1 MARTASS
8 NSTKPRKSKDN
19 GSTHD
24 GETKVQPELDLE
36 PEPLWKKILLAIPRA
51 FGSGV
56 RAVTGVGEYDPA
68 YRRDGLCFLLLVLAV
83 LFCASEW
90 FRVSGPFG
98 QLLHAI
104 AAGVLGLMSVVLPVL
119 LAAVA
124 FRLMRNSG
132 KGSNNP
138 RVVTGWV
145 LLMWSICSIID
156 VAIAADHTGFDIT
169 ILQSAGGLFGFF
181 LGSPLAWGLS
191 NVFAIIIFVVVGLFS
206 LLMITGTHVT
216 DLPEDARKIAAKIQR
231 KPYMP
236 MGQET
241 DGSASQFPNEVRVG
255 DTTLAFADGV
265 PSHDG
270 DDDGSDND
278 QAGDARPSLFAR
290 LFGRKSKTED
300 DKTLDK
306 YAADDPFDRA
316 ASQHGA
322 TAETPVVDP
331 MTGEIIGAR
340 TIASSSYDGRPHLSS
355 PAPAADAD
363 DGDASRTRVI
373 TSGQTVAM
381 PGGGAVDDPWAPSA
395 AQAGTVAL
403 AGAAGAMGAAG
414 AAGAAAAAAAT
425 GAYAGA
431 DADGSGVGQ
440 GVPNTGGQPNATAG
454 NDTDDDANRPYQLP
468 DLNLLTK
475 GQPHAMR
482 TPANDRVIRALTST
496 FEQFNVD
503 AKVVGFLRGPS
514 VTQYEVELG
523 PGVKVEKV
531 TNLQRNIAYAV
542 ASSDVRILSPI
553 PGKSAIGIEIPN
565 EDREI
570 VHLGDVLRSDKAV
583 GDPNPM
589 LSGIGK
595 DVEGHFVTAD
605 LTKMPHLLVAGATGS
620 GKSVCTNS
628 IIMSILYHATPE
640 EVKLILIDPKIV
652 EFTVYEGIP
661 HLLIP
666 VVTDPKKAAGALN
679 WAVQEMQR
687 RYNLFAENSVRDLG
701 DYNAA
706 AAQPNS
712 PLEPMPQIVV
722 IIDELADLMMT
733 TSKEVEDAI
742 CRLAQKARAAGMH
755 LIIATQRPTTDII
768 TGLIKANIPS
778 RIALS
783 VMSQVDS
790 RTILDTGGAEKL
802 LGHGDMLYLPNGKI
816 KPVRV
821 QGCFTSTKEIEK
833 VVDFIKSQTQSEYSN
848 EIMEQVEQ
856 NIPVTKAEG
865 KTKEQRKDSGEP
877 EPGSDEDIFER
888 AIEVV
893 VEAGQASTSSLQRR
907 LKLGYARAA
916 RIMDELE
923 EKGIIGPYEGA
934 KPRAVLVT
942 KAEWEERKLNGQYD
956 G

>member
-1 MARTASS
+1 MVLFTSAILFFLLAFVHGNAGWYLMHCIIRGIFGFS
-8 NSTKPRKSKDN
+8 
-19 GSTHD
+19 
-24 GETKVQPELDLE
+24 
-36 PEPLWKKILLAIPRA
+36 ILLVPILLMAAAYFTERQ
-51 FGSGV
+51 SGMNLTK
-56 RAVTGVGEYDPA
+56 R
-68 YRRDGLCFLLLVLAV
+68 LLL
-83 LFCASEW
+83 S
-90 FRVSGPFG
+90 
-98 QLLHAI
+98 
-104 AAGVLGLMSVVLPVL
+104 LGLTVLV
-119 LAAVA
+119 
-124 FRLMRNSG
+124 S
-132 KGSNNP
+132 S
-138 RVVTGWV
+138 
-145 LLMWSICSIID
+145 
-156 VAIAADHTGFDIT
+156 
-169 ILQSAGGLFGFF
+169 FF
-181 LGSPLAWGLS
+181 Q
-191 NVFAIIIFVVVGLFS
+191 IIFVGDIGKKGFFRCFKYLFVAGTENAFAS
-206 LLMITGTHVT
+206 GGAISTFLAYPFLRIIGTPGAQIIIICLLFLTIMRLM
-216 DLPEDARKIAAKIQR
+216 DLSIRQLWWYIGFPFRKLRELWNRDPEWADDIPEDAAAEEEPEFLLPEQHAPKIAKVHR
-231 KPYMP
+231 KGTVQPQP
-236 MGQET
+236 EPAAAEPAL
-241 DGSASQFPNEVRVG
+241 D
-255 DTTLAFADGV
+255 ADIPDFV
-265 PSHDG
+265 
-270 DDDGSDND
+270 
-278 QAGDARPSLFAR
+278 
-290 LFGRKSKTED
+290 
-300 DKTLDK
+300 
-306 YAADDPFDRA
+306 AADQPLPSELDDMIRNSYSLLQDPPELA
-316 ASQHGA
+316 EPA
-322 TAETPVVDP
+322 AETENPSEP
-331 MTGEIIGAR
+331 A
-340 TIASSSYDGRPHLSS
+340 
-355 PAPAADAD
+355 APAAP
-363 DGDASRTRVI
+363 
-373 TSGQTVAM
+373 TVPA
-381 PGGGAVDDPWAPSA
+381 
-395 AQAGTVAL
+395 
-403 AGAAGAMGAAG
+403 
-414 AAGAAAAAAAT
+414 
-425 GAYAGA
+425 
-431 DADGSGVGQ
+431 
-440 GVPNTGGQPNATAG
+440 
-454 NDTDDDANRPYQLP
+454 RPYQIPSIDFLQNGVSRAG
-468 DLNLLTK
+468 D
-475 GQPHAMR
+475 
-482 TPANDRVIRALTST
+482 PA
-496 FEQFNVD
+496 VD
-503 AKVVGFLRGPS
+503 QEMKEKAGILVDTLKSFGVTVRITGIFRGPS
-514 VTQYEVELG
+514 VTRYEIQPAAG
-523 PGVKVEKV
+523 IKVSKI
-531 TNLQRNIAYAV
+531 TGLADDIALSLA
-542 ASSDVRILSPI
+542 AQGVRIEAPI
-553 PGKSAIGIEIPN
+553 PGKPAIGIEVPN
-565 EDREI
+565 SHKDTVSLREI
-570 VHLGDVLRSDKAV
+570 LESDSFRSSKSKLAFAV
-583 GDPNPM
+583 GRDIAGNAV
-589 LSGIGK
+589 IG
-595 DVEGHFVTAD
+595 DIAR
-605 LTKMPHLLVAGATGS
+605 LPHMIIAGATGS

-934 KPRAVLVT
+934 KPRRVLMS
-942 KAEWEERKLNGQYD
+942 KEQLAERKMRRLQ
-956 G
+956 

>member
-1 MARTASS
+1 MDIDIPLPDSE
-8 NSTKPRKSKDN
+8 PDN
-19 GSTHD
+19 AAIVSPD
-24 GETKVQPELDLE
+24 ELLQDPPELAE
-36 PEPLWKKILLAIPRA
+36 PA
-51 FGSGV
+51 
-56 RAVTGVGEYDPA
+56 
-68 YRRDGLCFLLLVLAV
+68 
-83 LFCASEW
+83 
-90 FRVSGPFG
+90 
-98 QLLHAI
+98 
-104 AAGVLGLMSVVLPVL
+104 
-119 LAAVA
+119 
-124 FRLMRNSG
+124 
-132 KGSNNP
+132 
-138 RVVTGWV
+138 
-145 LLMWSICSIID
+145 
-156 VAIAADHTGFDIT
+156 
-169 ILQSAGGLFGFF
+169 
-181 LGSPLAWGLS
+181 
-191 NVFAIIIFVVVGLFS
+191 
-206 LLMITGTHVT
+206 
-216 DLPEDARKIAAKIQR
+216 
-231 KPYMP
+231 
-236 MGQET
+236 
-241 DGSASQFPNEVRVG
+241 
-255 DTTLAFADGV
+255 
-265 PSHDG
+265 
-270 DDDGSDND
+270 
-278 QAGDARPSLFAR
+278 
-290 LFGRKSKTED
+290 
-300 DKTLDK
+300 
-306 YAADDPFDRA
+306 
-316 ASQHGA
+316 
-322 TAETPVVDP
+322 AETENPSEP
-331 MTGEIIGAR
+331 A
-340 TIASSSYDGRPHLSS
+340 
-355 PAPAADAD
+355 APAAP
-363 DGDASRTRVI
+363 
-373 TSGQTVAM
+373 TVPA
-381 PGGGAVDDPWAPSA
+381 
-395 AQAGTVAL
+395 
-403 AGAAGAMGAAG
+403 
-414 AAGAAAAAAAT
+414 
-425 GAYAGA
+425 
-431 DADGSGVGQ
+431 
-440 GVPNTGGQPNATAG
+440 
-454 NDTDDDANRPYQLP
+454 RPYQIPSIDFLQNGVSRAG
-468 DLNLLTK
+468 D
-475 GQPHAMR
+475 
-482 TPANDRVIRALTST
+482 PA
-496 FEQFNVD
+496 VD
-503 AKVVGFLRGPS
+503 QEMKEKAGILVDTLKSFGVTVRITGIFRGPS
-514 VTQYEVELG
+514 VTRYEIQPAAG
-523 PGVKVEKV
+523 IKVSKI
-531 TNLQRNIAYAV
+531 TGLADDIALSLA
-542 ASSDVRILSPI
+542 AQGVRIEAPI
-553 PGKSAIGIEIPN
+553 PGKPAIGIEVPN
-565 EDREI
+565 SHKDTVSLREI
-570 VHLGDVLRSDKAV
+570 LESDSFRSSKSKLAFAV
-583 GDPNPM
+583 GRDIAGNAV
-589 LSGIGK
+589 IG
-595 DVEGHFVTAD
+595 DIAR
-605 LTKMPHLLVAGATGS
+605 LPHMIIAGATGS

-865 KTKEQRKDSGEP
+865 KAKEQRKDSGEP

-934 KPRAVLVT
+934 KPRRVLMS
-942 KAEWEERKLNGQYD
+942 KEQLAERKMRRLQ
-956 G
+956 

>member
-1 MARTASS
+1 MDIDIPIPDSE
-8 NSTKPRKSKDN
+8 PDN
-19 GSTHD
+19 AAIVSPEELLQD
-24 GETKVQPELDLE
+24 PPELAE
-36 PEPLWKKILLAIPRA
+36 PA
-51 FGSGV
+51 
-56 RAVTGVGEYDPA
+56 
-68 YRRDGLCFLLLVLAV
+68 
-83 LFCASEW
+83 
-90 FRVSGPFG
+90 
-98 QLLHAI
+98 
-104 AAGVLGLMSVVLPVL
+104 
-119 LAAVA
+119 
-124 FRLMRNSG
+124 
-132 KGSNNP
+132 
-138 RVVTGWV
+138 
-145 LLMWSICSIID
+145 
-156 VAIAADHTGFDIT
+156 
-169 ILQSAGGLFGFF
+169 
-181 LGSPLAWGLS
+181 
-191 NVFAIIIFVVVGLFS
+191 
-206 LLMITGTHVT
+206 
-216 DLPEDARKIAAKIQR
+216 
-231 KPYMP
+231 
-236 MGQET
+236 
-241 DGSASQFPNEVRVG
+241 
-255 DTTLAFADGV
+255 
-265 PSHDG
+265 
-270 DDDGSDND
+270 
-278 QAGDARPSLFAR
+278 
-290 LFGRKSKTED
+290 
-300 DKTLDK
+300 
-306 YAADDPFDRA
+306 
-316 ASQHGA
+316 
-322 TAETPVVDP
+322 AETENPSEP
-331 MTGEIIGAR
+331 A
-340 TIASSSYDGRPHLSS
+340 
-355 PAPAADAD
+355 APAVPA
-363 DGDASRTRVI
+363 
-373 TSGQTVAM
+373 
-381 PGGGAVDDPWAPSA
+381 APA
-395 AQAGTVAL
+395 
-403 AGAAGAMGAAG
+403 
-414 AAGAAAAAAAT
+414 
-425 GAYAGA
+425 
-431 DADGSGVGQ
+431 
-440 GVPNTGGQPNATAG
+440 
-454 NDTDDDANRPYQLP
+454 RPYQIPSIDFLQNGVSRAG
-468 DLNLLTK
+468 D
-475 GQPHAMR
+475 
-482 TPANDRVIRALTST
+482 PA
-496 FEQFNVD
+496 VD
-503 AKVVGFLRGPS
+503 QEMKEKAGILVDTLKSFGVTVRITGIFRGPS
-514 VTQYEVELG
+514 VTRYEIQPAAG
-523 PGVKVEKV
+523 IKVSKI
-531 TNLQRNIAYAV
+531 TGLADDIALSLA
-542 ASSDVRILSPI
+542 AQGVRIEAPI
-553 PGKSAIGIEIPN
+553 PGKPAIGIEVPN
-565 EDREI
+565 SHKDTVSLREI
-570 VHLGDVLRSDKAV
+570 LESDSFRSSKSKLAFAV
-583 GDPNPM
+583 GRDIAGNAV
-589 LSGIGK
+589 IG
-595 DVEGHFVTAD
+595 DIAR
-605 LTKMPHLLVAGATGS
+605 LPHMIIAGATGS

-833 VVDFIKSQTQSEYSN
+833 VVDFIKSQTQSEYNN

-934 KPRAVLVT
+934 KPRRVLMS
-942 KAEWEERKLNGQYD
+942 KEQFAERKMRRLQ
-956 G
+956 